1 MPDLKMKTT
10 AQSISF
16 FGFSTWTTNLSLRRF
31 LLFVFSVCL
40 TCFLLVAKNC
50 FCVLSPPTRLK
61 SFPRVL
67 HAFNRGTAVYSW
79 FGESWASNLVSMM
92 DFFFK
97 ISLSL
102 YLVLLFPFHILCPR
116 AIGFLNLVTW
126 EWYLVKAG
134 NIWISERVENLKQS
148 LLQRRNSIIQTWEQ
162 IACLMDW
169 KINQKYF

>member
-1 MPDLKMKTT
+1 MKTT

-79 FGESWASNLVSMM
+79 FGESWASNLVSVM
-92 DFFFK
+92 DFFLN
-97 ISLSL
+97 ITLSLSIL
-102 YLVLLFPFHILCPR
+102 SCSFPFIFYARVQLDFSIWSHESGI
-116 AIGFLNLVTW
+116 W
-126 EWYLVKAG
+126 SKQG
-134 NIWISERVENLKQS
+134 NIWISERVEKLKQS
-148 LLQRRNSIIQTWEQ
+148 LLQRRNSIIQTWKQ

>member
-79 FGESWASNLVSMM
+79 FGPQIWCQWWIEKK
-92 DFFFK
+92 FFK
-97 ISLSL
+97 YHSLSL
-102 YLVLLFPFHILCPR
+102 SCLALSLSYFMPAC
-116 AIGFLNLVTW
+116 N
-126 EWYLVKAG
+126 
-134 NIWISERVENLKQS
+134 WISQFGHMRVVFGQS
-148 LLQRRNSIIQTWEQ
+148 GQHL
-162 IACLMDW
+162 DFW
-169 KINQKYF
+169 KSWKFETVFASEKK